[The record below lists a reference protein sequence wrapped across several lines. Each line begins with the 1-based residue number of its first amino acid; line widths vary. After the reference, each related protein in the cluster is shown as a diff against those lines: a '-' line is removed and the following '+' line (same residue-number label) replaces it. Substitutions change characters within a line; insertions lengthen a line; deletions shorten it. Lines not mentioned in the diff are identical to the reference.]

1 MHVYTFLSVSRDK
14 DIEPG
19 AFIKLRGCLAQKES
33 HLYLFNLVIVFVRL
47 KFFFFKTMRF
57 ILFYFFFLNPNMKSF
72 WFNEDEIHRGRNRL
86 RWLRIYWSRR
96 LDIDYHGVTRLSPAS
111 SQWEGPT
118 SDLTL
123 RRMNSEVHTLF
134 RTPLNAS
141 PLPPHSG
148 TIRHTYILFQWFGA
162 KCEKRRAHRYHGIS
176 MKVKTF

>member
-1 MHVYTFLSVSRDK
+1 
-14 DIEPG
+14 
-19 AFIKLRGCLAQKES
+19 
-33 HLYLFNLVIVFVRL
+33 
-47 KFFFFKTMRF
+47 
-57 ILFYFFFLNPNMKSF
+57 MKSF

-134 RTPLNAS
+134 RTPS
-141 PLPPHSG
+141 MPPPLPPHSG

-176 MKVKTF
+176 MKVKTFYRRLYCGEKNLDVRFKNSAGFVQQENYFLKSDFLINNTKRGSITLV

>member
-1 MHVYTFLSVSRDK
+1 
-14 DIEPG
+14 
-19 AFIKLRGCLAQKES
+19 
-33 HLYLFNLVIVFVRL
+33 
-47 KFFFFKTMRF
+47 
-57 ILFYFFFLNPNMKSF
+57 MKSF

-111 SQWEGPT
+111 SQWEGPI

-141 PLPPHSG
+141 PSPSFTAGPYAIHIYSSSDSERNVKNAERIDIMVYQWKLK
-148 TIRHTYILFQWFGA
+148 LFTED
-162 KCEKRRAHRYHGIS
+162 CTVEKKIS
-176 MKVKTF
+176 MCGLKIVLDLYNRKIIS